1 MADINLAT
9 GVTVTVR
16 PPDTPTIL
24 SGPPQTTA
32 TVTPPVFNV
41 TIGAPLTP
49 GLVAGVGTSATVMP
63 GTAGPAGADGAPGP
77 QGEPGPPGADGE
89 GGGSTGGRLLSGSV
103 APLSGSGL
111 EPLDGTSDPW
121 RWSSTLGGWV
131 SPTYDVTWQTG
142 ATVPSLTALPAG
154 AEELVLYI
162 GAIPALS
169 PAAFFATPPAF
180 TDATLGPSLSENFT
194 TAGSGPL
201 TADADGAGVAFLVQY
216 ESGYAGPTAVPDP
229 TLDIATMLGDV
240 TIDGPHT
247 WDESGDGG
255 DGDFWLD
262 KTTMQ
267 LYGPK
272 TAGAWPAPDSV
283 KGFVPSAYTVV
294 TGGWNFQ
301 SIADPANPAL
311 TVEGTIEP
319 DASYLN
325 PGQVSLWYDPTAG
338 APAVHFKA
346 KDADGTVSDI
356 QLDGST
362 GGRLLSGTA
371 APLSGSGLDPLDGIN
386 DPWRWSAMLGGW
398 VGPVYETTWLAGDE
412 VPELLTVPTGAN
424 RVDLFIGSFTT
435 LAESLTTTPPFST
448 GGTPTL
454 SEGIFDN
461 GFGLVATTGPLI
473 ADADGAGIT
482 FLLQTEI
489 GFTHTTVP
497 DPTLDITTMLGDVT
511 AGAPYTFAE
520 TGDGD
525 DGDYWRDTLT
535 GDIYGPKT
543 TGTWAGVI
551 GKLFDPAT
559 YQVVSEPWFFFTDDG
574 EAPINF
580 SGGPTEPADID
591 INTGCIALWYDNTAA
606 APAVNFKAKDADG
619 TVYVAT
625 LPMTPA

>member
-1 MADINLAT
+1 MADLNLAT

-77 QGEPGPPGADGE
+77 QGEPGPAGADGE
-89 GGGSTGGRLLSGSV
+89 GGGSS
-103 APLSGSGL
+103 
-111 EPLDGTSDPW
+111 
-121 RWSSTLGGWV
+121 
-131 SPTYDVTWQTG
+131 
-142 ATVPSLTALPAG
+142 
-154 AEELVLYI
+154 
-162 GAIPALS
+162 
-169 PAAFFATPPAF
+169 
-180 TDATLGPSLSENFT
+180 
-194 TAGSGPL
+194 
-201 TADADGAGVAFLVQY
+201 
-216 ESGYAGPTAVPDP
+216 
-229 TLDIATMLGDV
+229 
-240 TIDGPHT
+240 
-247 WDESGDGG
+247 
-255 DGDFWLD
+255 
-262 KTTMQ
+262 
-267 LYGPK
+267 
-272 TAGAWPAPDSV
+272 
-283 KGFVPSAYTVV
+283 
-294 TGGWNFQ
+294 
-301 SIADPANPAL
+301 
-311 TVEGTIEP
+311 
-319 DASYLN
+319 
-325 PGQVSLWYDPTAG
+325 
-338 APAVHFKA
+338 
-346 KDADGTVSDI
+346 
-356 QLDGST
+356 

-371 APLSGSGLDPLDGIN
+371 APLSGSGLEPLDGIN

-424 RVDLFIGSFTT
+424 RVDLLIGSFTT

-454 SEGIFDN
+454 SEGISDN
-461 GFGLVATTGPLI
+461 GFGGTATTGPLI

-520 TGDGD
+520 TGDGA
-525 DGDYWRDTLT
+525 DGDYWRDTTT
-535 GDIYGPKT
+535 GDMYGPKT

-619 TVYVAT
+619 TIYVAT